1 MKKLNGD
8 RMISLLLMLFCG
20 LSYYLSFSFSGE
32 ARAYPHFMIFCI
44 FFFSL
49 VLFVSTFINSKKKEK
64 EKENS
69 SKSKIDISRLL
80 NIGILTVAY
89 IVLLNKI
96 GFYSSTAIYLLCAM
110 SLLGIKNIKLLLFT
124 TGIFLLLLYSIFNVF
139 LQLPKPEG
147 ILF

>member
-1 MKKLNGD
+1 MKKLTGD
-8 RMISLLLMLFCG
+8 RMISLILMLFCG

-32 ARAYPHFMIFCI
+32 ARAYPHFMIFCL

-49 VLFVSTFINSKKKEK
+49 ILFVGTFINSKKE

-69 SKSKIDISRLL
+69 SKSKIDISRIL

-110 SLLGIKNIKLLLFT
+110 FLLGIKNIKLLLFV

-139 LQLPKPEG
+139 LQLPKPEC

>member
-1 MKKLNGD
+1 MKKLTGD
-8 RMISLLLMLFCG
+8 RVISLFLMFFCG
-20 LSYYLSFSFSGE
+20 LSYYLSLSFSGE
-32 ARAYPHFMIFCI
+32 ARAYPHFMIFCL
-44 FFFSL
+44 FSFSL
-49 VLFVSTFINSKKKEK
+49 ILFVGTFINSEKKEK
-64 EKENS
+64 KS
-69 SKSKIDISRLL
+69 SNKSKIDISRLL

-89 IVLLNKI
+89 IVLLSKI

-110 SLLGIKNIKLLLFT
+110 SLLGIKNIKLLLFV

>member
-8 RMISLLLMLFCG
+8 RMISLFLIAFCG
-20 LSYYLSFSFSGE
+20 LSYYLSFSFSSE
-32 ARAYPHFMIFCI
+32 ARSYPHFMIFCL

-49 VLFVSTFINSKKKEK
+49 VLLVNTFVKSKKKEK
-64 EKENS
+64 DYIDKG
-69 SKSKIDISRLL
+69 KIDISRLL
-80 NIGILTVAY
+80 SIGILTVIY
-89 IVLLNKI
+89 IVVLSKI
-96 GFYSSTAIYLLCAM
+96 GFYSSTVIYLLCAM
-110 SLLGIKNIKLLLFT
+110 SLLGIKNIKLLLFV

>member
-1 MKKLNGD
+1 MKKLTGD
-8 RMISLLLMLFCG
+8 RMISLILMLFCG

-32 ARAYPHFMIFCI
+32 ARAYPHFMIFCL

-49 VLFVSTFINSKKKEK
+49 ILFVGTFINSKKK

-69 SKSKIDISRLL
+69 SKSKIDISRIL

-110 SLLGIKNIKLLLFT
+110 FLLGIKNIKLLLFV

>member
-8 RMISLLLMLFCG
+8 RIISFLLMLFCG

-32 ARAYPHFMIFCI
+32 ARAYPHFMIFCL

-49 VLFVSTFINSKKKEK
+49 VLFVSTFINSKKK

-80 NIGILTVAY
+80 NIGILTLAY

-139 LQLPKPEG
+139 LQLPKPDG

>member
-8 RMISLLLMLFCG
+8 RIISFLLMLFCG

-32 ARAYPHFMIFCI
+32 ARAYPHFMIFCL

-49 VLFVSTFINSKKKEK
+49 VLFVSTFINSKKKER
-64 EKENS
+64 ENS

-80 NIGILTVAY
+80 NIGILTLAY

>member
-8 RMISLLLMLFCG
+8 RIISFLLMLFCG

-32 ARAYPHFMIFCI
+32 ARAYPHFMIFCL

-49 VLFVSTFINSKKKEK
+49 ALFVSTFINSKKKER
-64 EKENS
+64 ENS

-80 NIGILTVAY
+80 NIGILTLAY